1 MKFGVYRIRHLD
13 SNRCY
18 IGSSATGLASR
29 WSQHRSA
36 LKKQTH
42 DSPYVQN
49 AWNKYGAHAFVFE
62 VLLYCDPENCL
73 MYEQIALDHYQ
84 PVYNI
89 RKVAASNMGI
99 IPSQQTRDRISQT
112 LKTTYARDG
121 HPLCGRPAS
130 QESIERLRQANL
142 GKSQTIDHKTNIS
155 IALTGRTFSEIHKSR
170 LADSK
175 RGPRNPAVKLTNQDV
190 SVIRYMIFN
199 GHKQKNIAR
208 RFGICQQTVSD
219 IKLEKIRI

>member
-121 HPLCGRPAS
+121 HPLAAARHRADGPTLVWPPYAPHLAALVPCGIA
-130 QESIERLRQANL
+130 AN
-142 GKSQTIDHKTNIS
+142 
-155 IALTGRTFSEIHKSR
+155 
-170 LADSK
+170 
-175 RGPRNPAVKLTNQDV
+175 
-190 SVIRYMIFN
+190 
-199 GHKQKNIAR
+199 R
-208 RFGICQQTVSD
+208 RCLPCHT
-219 IKLEKIRI
+219 